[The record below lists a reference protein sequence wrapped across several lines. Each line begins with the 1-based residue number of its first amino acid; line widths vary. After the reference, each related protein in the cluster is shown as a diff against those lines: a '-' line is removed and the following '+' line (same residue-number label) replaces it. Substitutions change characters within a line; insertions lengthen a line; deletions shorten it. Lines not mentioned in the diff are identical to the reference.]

1 MPQLFLVFL
10 FPARVQKF
18 SSCSLRLPETEPASR
33 RRVRVRGKRD
43 GMIMGTTQSF
53 FLPQVSLC
61 VPVRSVRSHKAG
73 PCAYGVPMFLG
84 VSILVRPCICFG
96 TSLVSASESHVV
108 LLCCPFHAC
117 APSSPCPLFV
127 DGWDGLAGRWS
138 GSNLSHLGRPQRTGT
153 GWGRAFLSLHPLSN
167 PSTFPF
173 SNRIASDRGFPFGKA
188 SQKGVFGPT
197 RKDGACATKRVRGAR
212 ARGGAHALLVALR
225 WEAGASVDPQNVPCS
240 FPCDVC

>member
-1 MPQLFLVFL
+1 
-10 FPARVQKF
+10 
-18 SSCSLRLPETEPASR
+18 
-33 RRVRVRGKRD
+33 
-43 GMIMGTTQSF
+43 MGTTQSF

-84 VSILVRPCICFG
+84 VSILERPCICFG
-96 TSLVSASESHVV
+96 TSLVCASESHLV

-127 DGWDGLAGRWS
+127 DGWDGVAGRWS
-138 GSNLSHLGRPQRTGT
+138 GSNLTHLGRPQRTGT
-153 GWGRAFLSLHPLSN
+153 GWEGLPFPPSPFEPVGVSLLHPDPFRSR
-167 PSTFPF
+167 FPF
-173 SNRIASDRGFPFGKA
+173 REGFPEGRFW
-188 SQKGVFGPT
+188 PT